1 MHFKLDAYQKGV
13 LSLAS
18 HVCGSQ
24 SSPKTVSLLFIFFLL
39 LLTKVSQLPVC
50 VHSKSK
56 PNNLFCLQKK
66 AD

>member
-24 SSPKTVSLLFIFFLL
+24 SSPKTVSLLFIFFFIAVDESFSVAGLC
-39 LLTKVSQLPVC
+39 S
-50 VHSKSK
+50 
-56 PNNLFCLQKK
+56 
-66 AD
+66 